1 MVCGGVGGTDY
12 VFSGAQTE
20 WGEVGGSRGWDGE
33 MWPLSSMLLL
43 GRRECLLPPRCCRVA
58 ATP

>member
-1 MVCGGVGGTDY
+1 M
-12 VFSGAQTE
+12 FSGAQTE
-20 WGEVGGSRGWDGE
+20 WGEVGGSRGWGDE

-58 ATP
+58 AAPQAHDA